1 MGEAMKAPLL
11 LLLTGFVASSGASQV
26 PLSLDTS
33 FRCTRFA
40 TGMLL
45 DNLPLANGG
54 IIATGYNT
62 YIDGCC
68 NPENGPKTWLKFLS
82 NGNIDESWPSGA
94 GQGFIYPF
102 GPYYYVSNTF
112 QRYFQATGEHDTSWP
127 NDDPWPAMLPGN
139 MGNMTILPDGKI
151 INVGN
156 IWLQEQWGINA
167 PSTYCLWR
175 IEADGLVDS
184 TYRWRKTDGIIWTIQ
199 PTTQGRFLL
208 SGVYNTYEGLP
219 EGRILR
225 IWPDGGLDSTF
236 HTSII
241 KGYAIPLVEQANGRI
256 IAGGQF
262 VFPND
267 PDTLHLIRLMPDG
280 TLDTTFNNHA
290 EYGRLGYTTLGDE
303 VWFDDFWFSVGDVK
317 PLADGTMLV
326 AGNFT
331 HIDGQL
337 RRGIALLDSTGHL
350 LNTAL
355 NGEGALLTHDFN
367 STFMYSQVNAIRLAP
382 DGSIFLAGAFHG
394 FDDGTVSDTSMTFI
408 CKLHGLSTG
417 IPEHEASAWQVR
429 LWPNPGTDVL
439 HVEAGIRGRFDVRVL
454 DATGRQVLAGSAQ
467 GGPLELSS
475 AGLAQGV
482 YVVAV
487 NTTEG
492 RRTVKWVKP

>member
-1 MGEAMKAPLL
+1 MKA
-11 LLLTGFVASSGASQV
+11 LTLALVAALAATSGWAQV

-33 FRCTRFA
+33 FRCTSFRNSALFA
-40 TGMLL
+40 VR
-45 DNLPLANGG
+45 PLADGSVLASGWYVLVGSSNIPYTFFRILPNG
-54 IIATGYNT
+54 
-62 YIDGCC
+62 D
-68 NPENGPKTWLKFLS
+68 L
-82 NGNIDESWPSGA
+82 DESWTTIPGYGDILASGD
-94 GQGFIYPF
+94 
-102 GPYYYVSNTF
+102 YYYLTVNGF
-112 QRYFQATGEHDTSWP
+112 PVRYFRTTGEIDQSF
-127 NDDPWPAMLPGN
+127 LPTTENYPHPGLLAGN
-139 MGNMTILPDGKI
+139 GGDVYVQPDGK
-151 INVGN
+151 VLCTGDHHVA
-156 IWLQEQWGINA
+156 EQWGVNA
-167 PSTYCLWR
+167 PGHYSLLRVDT
-175 IEADGLVDS
+175 DGVLDS
-184 TYRWRKTDGIIWTIQ
+184 TYQWRKTDGVIWTLV
-199 PTTQGRFLL
+199 PTTQGRLL
-208 SGVYNTYEGLP
+208 VSGVYNTYEGLP

-225 IWPDGGLDSTF
+225 IWPDGSLDSTF
-236 HTSII
+236 HTDII
-241 KGYAIPLVEQANGRI
+241 KGYATCLVEQPNGRI
-256 IAGGQF
+256 LAGGQF

-280 TLDTTFNNHA
+280 ALDTTFNNHA

-303 VWFDDFWFSVGDVK
+303 VWFGDFWFGVGDVK
-317 PLADGTMLV
+317 SIADGTMLV

-367 STFMYSQVNAIRLAP
+367 STFLYSQVNAIGQAS
-382 DGSIFLAGAFHG
+382 DGSIFLAGAFKG
-394 FDDGTVSDTSMTFI
+394 FDDGIVRDTNMTFI
-408 CKLHGLSTG
+408 AKLHGLSTG
-417 IPEHEASAWQVR
+417 IPEHETSAWQVR

-482 YVVAV
+482 YVVEV

-492 RRTVKWVKP
+492 RRAVKWVKP